1 MEADGIVMSLPVDF
15 LYQALKSGF
24 NDIRWTC
31 LFNTHSCY
39 VETRVQKTNSQQT
52 LRLSVSKSGKRVDF
66 SNALEINITNVQ
78 KDENQFVDQVN
89 KHQGC
94 HVDTEILNPPGT
106 PTPPDNPNQILKR
119 KRGRPRKSASDEGK
133 PNIVQQETEGN
144 RYSLRGVKISE
155 SIMNAEKGIESNR
168 NDKDYIV
175 ILPSDWS
182 EDTVDTL
189 DQAAIDTENLNTL
202 KIFESEDL
210 RLTVKENVSN
220 KSEDVHNINQNESLV
235 QEFSDKLSSEPAK
248 SIDSGKIT
256 NKLTQE
262 SNEKPQS
269 DVDGQNDFSKSKPY
283 TCHQCEKSYK
293 NFQTLRNH
301 IRYVHKITGQKNHCK
316 LCPAKFKHSSVLKQH
331 CDEIHNKKINF
342 TCTVCKKEFA
352 RRNQYNRHML
362 SHGGD
367 KSRLL
372 NCPHCEKG
380 FWFKY
385 NLTRHIELVHKPSV
399 ENFHC
404 SYCGKGFN
412 LKAAMVSHVQHVH
425 FNIFPFQCSVDG
437 CKMGFSRQRLLLEHM
452 QQSHSDVTYKP
463 PQLSRGRYKYGRTD
477 EDLFFCSHCR
487 VSFCYKA
494 KLVEHMHFAHNDS
507 FPYICDQC
515 SQGFVEKSF
524 LLHHLKYAHHQNI
537 ENKEIQEAKET
548 VEELEALTEE
558 RDVNCKIIMVDEEGE
573 VLQICQPIAKDT
585 TATLEMPGTLTN
597 AEETVT
603 LSYSMTS
610 DNQQETVQ
618 YIIQPDS
625 DQTAVIPQEI
635 ADILLSGGQTIIT
648 HQANKGSE
656 TSDITSDITDVN
668 EQDDITDSAD
678 SSDFVVASDPME

>member
-1 MEADGIVMSLPVDF
+1 MEADGIVISLPVDF
-15 LYQALKSGF
+15 LHEALKSGF
-24 NDIRWTC
+24 KNIRWTC
-31 LFNTHSCY
+31 LFNTHSCDI
-39 VETRVQKTNSQQT
+39 ETRVQKTNSHERT
-52 LRLSVSKSGKRVDF
+52 LRLSVNKSGKRFDF
-66 SNALEINITNVQ
+66 SNALEINITDIHIN
-78 KDENQFVDQVN
+78 DHQVN

-94 HVDTEILNPPGT
+94 HMNIELSNLSGSISPDT
-106 PTPPDNPNQILKR
+106 PNQNLKR

-133 PNIVQQETEGN
+133 QNIVPLETEGK

-155 SIMNAEKGIESNR
+155 SIMNAEKGIESNGNGR
-168 NDKDYIV
+168 DSNV
-175 ILPSDWS
+175 TLSSAHNQS
-182 EDTVDTL
+182 EDTVDAL
-189 DQAAIDTENLNTL
+189 DHTAVDTEDLNAL
-202 KIFESEDL
+202 KIFESEEDL
-210 RLTVKENVSN
+210 RLTAKGSVS
-220 KSEDVHNINQNESLV
+220 SESKIEDLHNINQNKSVV
-235 QEFSDKLSSEPAK
+235 QGFSDQLSSKPSK
-248 SIDSGKIT
+248 SCDSRKIT
-256 NKLTQE
+256 NKLTHE
-262 SNEKPQS
+262 SNEKTQNY
-269 DVDGQNDFSKSKPY
+269 VEGHNDFSKSKPY
-283 TCHQCEKSYK
+283 ICHRCEKSYK

-301 IRYVHKITGQKNHCK
+301 IRYVHRITGQQNHCK
-316 LCPAKFKHSSVLKQH
+316 LCPAKFKHLSVLKQH
-331 CDEIHNKKINF
+331 CDEIHSKKINF
-342 TCTVCKKEFA
+342 TCTICKKDFA
-352 RRNQYNRHML
+352 RKNQYNRHML

-367 KSRLL
+367 KSKLL

-380 FWFKY
+380 FWFRY
-385 NLTRHIELVHKPSV
+385 NLTRHIELVHKPSA

-437 CKMGFSRQRLLLEHM
+437 CKMGFSRQKLLMEHM
-452 QQSHSDVTYKP
+452 QQSHADVTYKP
-463 PQLSRGRYKYGRTD
+463 PQLSRGRYKYGRSD

-524 LLHHLKYAHHQNI
+524 LLHHLKYAHNQNI
-537 ENKEIQEAKET
+537 ENKEIEQAKET
-548 VEELEALTEE
+548 VEDMEELTEIE
-558 RDVNCKIIMVDEEGE
+558 KRDVNCKIIMVDEAGE

-597 AEETVT
+597 TEETVT

-610 DNQQETVQ
+610 DNQEGTVQ

-648 HQANKGSE
+648 HQANKDSE
-656 TSDITSDITDVN
+656 TSDITHES
-668 EQDDITDSAD
+668 EHDDITDSAD
-678 SSDFVVASDPME
+678 STDFVVVSDQIE